1 MGTFTSPRVSYGLQI
16 VGTPT
21 KPNST
26 NDISVGVGLT
36 SEALVGNYKGYSARI
51 LMGAGTSATVDL
63 TTNTWSSL
71 TAGTKQVETAT
82 AAGTITA
89 SGNATVIVTGARIT
103 GSPVT
108 VSVAVVNGDTAATWA
123 AKVRTALAANTTIA
137 ALYDVGGSTTAITL
151 TDKNAIYAND
161 ATLNISLDNGTC
173 TGITPA
179 TTSANT
185 TSGVAGAVLDANSGD
200 SKDFEGVT
208 LGTIAVQGVM
218 VKSVTGDIYV
228 FDSSTLFS
236 SAMETS
242 AFTLLKSSAI
252 SDLTINATT
261 TSTVE
266 ITVLGTY

>member
-51 LMGAGTSATVDL
+51 LMGVGTNATVDL

-123 AKVRTALAANTTIA
+123 AKVRTALAANTAIA

-161 ATLNISLDNGTC
+161 ATLNISLANGTC

-208 LGTIAVQGVM
+208 LGTILPKSVLI
-218 VKSVTGDIYV
+218 KSVTGDVQI
-228 FDSSTLFS
+228 FDSFSIFGALILSGEFALFKASSIADLSIS
-236 SAMETS
+236 SA
-242 AFTLLKSSAI
+242 
-252 SDLTINATT
+252 T

-266 ITVLGTY
+266 ITVLGTF